1 MNVVIIEDESRAAR
15 KLEQM
20 ILSIA
25 PEFNIFIKLES
36 VEEALEFFETKP
48 KVDLIFSDI
57 QLADGLSFEIYD
69 KVTLDCPI
77 IFTTA
82 FDNYAIKAFKNNG
95 VDYLLKP
102 VNAEEL
108 EIAIDKVEKLKPKT
122 SVEDIL
128 KIAATLN
135 QTTKN
140 YKSRFMVK
148 IGDKINSISIE
159 EITLFYSLEKSTFI
173 LTNEGRKYI
182 VDYSL
187 EYLEGL
193 LNPKI
198 FYRIN
203 RKNII
208 SIKACKNIISYTNSR
223 LKLQVEN
230 YQGEDIIVSRERVQA
245 FKAWLD
251 E

>member
-1 MNVVIIEDESRAAR
+1 MKVLIIEDENRAAR

-20 ILSIA
+20 IKDIA
-25 PEFNIFIKLES
+25 PSYEIVAVLES
-36 VEEALEFFETKP
+36 IEDSLAFFEENS

-69 KVTLDCPI
+69 KIKLECPI

-108 EIAIDKVEKLKPKT
+108 QTAINKVEKRKPKT

-135 QTTKN
+135 QTAKS

-148 IGDKINSISIE
+148 IGDKINSISID
-159 EITLFYSLEKSTFI
+159 EISLFYSLEKSTFI
-173 LTNEGRKYI
+173 LTNQGRKYI

-187 EYLEGL
+187 EYLESL
-193 LNPKI
+193 LDPKL

-203 RKNII
+203 RKNIV
-208 SIKACKNIISYTNSR
+208 SIKACKNIVSYTNSR
-223 LKLQVEN
+223 LKLQVEH
-230 YQGEDIIVSRERVQA
+230 YAGEDIIVSRERVQA

-251 E
+251 A